1 MSTVPMPTLDV
12 LVGWIESRNDPMAL
26 RFEPKVYADDR
37 HSTKTI
43 VTVIS
48 RCNHCSMQTA
58 KMLCACSLGE
68 FQIMGFNLYSG
79 PLNYRGDIGHYF
91 EQRGLQRELFFSFC
105 AVRGIDYTVS
115 DLAISDVK
123 RKHFAEAYNGS
134 LEYATNI
141 VNALN
146 HFGVKVQ

>member
-1 MSTVPMPTLDV
+1 
-12 LVGWIESRNDPMAL
+12 MAL
-26 RFEPKVYADDR
+26 RFEPKVYADNR
-37 HSTKTI
+37 HATKTI

-48 RCNHCSMQTA
+48 RCNRCSTATA
-58 KMLCACSLGE
+58 KMLCACSFGE

-115 DLAISDVK
+115 DLAISEVK
-123 RKHFAEAYNGS
+123 RNHFAQAYNGS
-134 LEYATNI
+134 LEYAAHI
-141 VNALN
+141 VTAMN
-146 HFGVKVQ
+146 HFGVDIK

>member
-1 MSTVPMPTLDV
+1 
-12 LVGWIESRNDPMAL
+12 
-26 RFEPKVYADDR
+26 
-37 HSTKTI
+37 
-43 VTVIS
+43 
-48 RCNHCSMQTA
+48 
-58 KMLCACSLGE
+58 
-68 FQIMGFNLYSG
+68 MGFNLYSG

-115 DLAISDVK
+115 DLAISEVK

-146 HFGVKVQ
+146 HFGVKTQ